1 MTDAATPPMNP
12 SAPPASR
19 SGLLYGLAAYGL
31 WGLIPLYFKAV
42 ADVAPLEVLAHRGLW
57 SFVMLLSL
65 TGWLGRWGEVR
76 RVLRDPKLLAMLS
89 VTSLLIAVN
98 WLTFIYAV
106 ISRQLLQSS
115 LGYFANPL
123 VSVLLGVIFLRERLR
138 PYQIA
143 SIALAATGVFVL
155 AAMVGK
161 VPWISLTLAFS
172 FAFYGLL
179 RKIMPADGMVCLTV
193 ETGLMAPFS
202 LAYLGWLVVGDQIT
216 GHTLPALG
224 LLMLSGPVT
233 TIPLL
238 FFGAAAR
245 RLRLST
251 LGILQYVT
259 PTGQFLLAVLAF
271 GESFSAPQLL
281 SFACIWIALAIYSAG
296 AYRRRHIG

>member
-1 MTDAATPPMNP
+1 
-12 SAPPASR
+12 
-19 SGLLYGLAAYGL
+19 LL
-31 WGLIPLYFKAV
+31 
-42 ADVAPLEVLAHRGLW
+42 
-57 SFVMLLSL
+57 L
-65 TGWLGRWGEVR
+65 TGVLGRWQDVR
-76 RVLRDPKLLAMLS
+76 RALCSPSLLALLS

-123 VSVLLGVIFLRERLR
+123 VSVLLGVVFLRERLR
-138 PYQIA
+138 PYQIV
-143 SIALAATGVFVL
+143 SIALAATGVLVL
-155 AAMVGK
+155 AAMVGQ
-161 VPWISLTLAFS
+161 VPWISLILAFS

-179 RKIMPADGMVCLTV
+179 RKIMPLDGMVSLTV
-193 ETGLMAPFS
+193 ETGLMTPFS
-202 LAYLGWLVVGDQIT
+202 LAYLGWLASGDQIT
-216 GHTLPALG
+216 GHTLPMLG

-271 GESFSAPQLL
+271 GESFSTPQLL
-281 SFACIWIALAIYSAG
+281 SFACIWTALAIYSIG
-296 AYRRRHIG
+296 AYRRRHVG

>member
-1 MTDAATPPMNP
+1 MTLSP
-12 SAPPASR
+12 PPASR
-19 SGLLYGLAAYGL
+19 TGLLCGLAAYGL
-31 WGLIPLYFKAV
+31 WGLIPLYFKSV
-42 ADVAPLEVLAHRGLW
+42 AGIAPLEVLAHRGLW
-57 SFVMLLSL
+57 SFVMLLLLS
-65 TGWLGRWGEVR
+65 GWLGR
-76 RVLRDPKLLAMLS
+76 VLRHPRLLAMLS

-106 ISRQLLQSS
+106 VSRQLLQSS

-138 PYQIA
+138 PYQVA
-143 SIALAATGVFVL
+143 SIALAATGVLVL
-155 AAMVGK
+155 AAMVGQ

-179 RKIMPADGMVCLTV
+179 RKVMPVDGMVSLTV

-202 LAYLGWLVVGDQIT
+202 LAYLGWLAAGDQFT
-216 GHTLPALG
+216 GNTLPALG

-271 GESFSAPQLL
+271 GESFSMPQLL
-281 SFACIWIALAIYSAG
+281 SFACIWTALAIYSAG
-296 AYRRRHIG
+296 AYRRRHVG

>member
-1 MTDAATPPMNP
+1 MTSPTPDVPAT
-12 SAPPASR
+12 SR
-19 SGLLYGLAAYGL
+19 TGLIYGLAAYGL
-31 WGLIPLYFKAV
+31 WGLIPLYFKSVSAIS
-42 ADVAPLEVLAHRGLW
+42 PLEVLAHRGLW
-57 SFVMLLSL
+57 SCVMLLVL
-65 TGWLGRWGEVR
+65 TGVLGRWRELR
-76 RVLRDPKLLAMLS
+76 RVLASPPLLGLLA

-123 VSVLLGVIFLRERLR
+123 VSVLLGVVFLRERLR
-138 PYQIA
+138 PYQVL
-143 SIALAATGVFVL
+143 SIALAAIGVCVL
-155 AAMVGK
+155 AALVGR

-179 RKIMPADGMVCLTV
+179 RKLMPLDGMVSLTV

-202 LAYLGWLVVGDQIT
+202 LAYLGWLAGGEQLT
-216 GHTLPALG
+216 GQTLPALA

-271 GESFSAPQLL
+271 GESFSTPQLL

-296 AYRRRHIG
+296 AYRRRRLEFTP